1 MANLTFMEA
10 LTKAL
15 SRVKQYVD
23 DNMIILED
31 DGLELEGMVGNTFP
45 DLTTENKT
53 LLGAIN
59 EVNAQADENSELL
72 DITSETL
79 NQTLD
84 NILNSNSKDGE

>member
-15 SRVKQYVD
+15 SHVKQYVD